1 MGNWT
6 AMPTE
11 GGHSDLAPANDL
23 EDAVLK
29 ILIEKY
35 GHVSRERVISIPGLI
50 DIWRA
55 LAILDGEAGDD
66 LPTSRDIIDRAKAGD
81 ERGIK
86 TIALSIGLVR
96 RLRLGRGPD
105 PGRAGRRLSVG

>member
-1 MGNWT
+1 
-6 AMPTE
+6 MPTE